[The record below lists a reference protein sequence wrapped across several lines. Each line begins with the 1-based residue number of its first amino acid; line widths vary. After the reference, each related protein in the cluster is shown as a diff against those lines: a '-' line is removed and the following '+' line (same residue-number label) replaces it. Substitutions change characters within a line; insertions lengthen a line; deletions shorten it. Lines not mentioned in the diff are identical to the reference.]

1 MGGITHGRRGSGSA
15 LAAAIAGL
23 LLAALTVSSVFAGRD
38 ATADARQATARF
50 HSVAQAERAG
60 YTPFPSEVP
69 LGSCIESL
77 NGAGGMG
84 IHWVNGSLLDGV
96 LDPAA
101 PEVLVYAPRP
111 NGTLE
116 LVALEYVVFDA
127 DWQGAGDPML
137 FGQRLTP
144 VAEPNR
150 YEIPAFWQIHL
161 WLYETN
167 HNGLYADFNP
177 AVSC

>member
-1 MGGITHGRRGSGSA
+1 MADTTGRRRSGASTV
-15 LAAAIAGL
+15 AAVVAAL
-23 LLAALTVSSVFAGRD
+23 LLAALTVSSVLAGRD
-38 ATADARQATARF
+38 ATAEARRATARF
-50 HSVAQAERAG
+50 NSVVQAERAG
-60 YTPFPSEVP
+60 YGPFPSEVP
-69 LGSCIESL
+69 LGSCIEALDGS
-77 NGAGGMG
+77 GAMG
-84 IHWVNGSLLDGV
+84 VHWVNGSLLDGV

-144 VAEPNR
+144 VPSPNR

-161 WLYETN
+161 WLYEPN
-167 HNGLYADFNP
+167 RDGLFADFNP
-177 AVSC
+177 SVSC